1 MFDAISQ
8 RIKDAL
14 SLRAVISLTVIVGV
28 ALSSVLVYLEQ
39 TQRFRETYMAEKQTE
54 LERLTVLTALSL
66 REPLWQL
73 VPEQADSIIEA
84 VFVNP
89 EVLAITVRD
98 PKGVQFAGRMRG
110 QPITDASLGHQQQVM
125 RDGEVLGVLLIQMST
140 AGYLAK
146 RDAVKWQY
154 GRTALLTLA
163 GALLFI
169 LVVMHL
175 RFVRPVK
182 RLVQASERLA
192 GGDLQAPI
200 IMAHHDELGALAQ
213 SLEATRISLLDLF
226 GKLELRNAEL
236 KDANENLER
245 RVAERTQ
252 SLQEALATLNRA
264 QQEIIQ
270 SEKLASLGRVVAGV
284 AHELNTPIGNAVVV
298 ASTLAADLQA
308 LSAEFASGSVRRS
321 SMTRLLESTQ
331 TGIDLFM
338 RNLDR
343 AARIVGDFKQVA
355 VDQTSNQRRSFDA
368 AAVTREW
375 LTTLHP
381 FLRKSG
387 CTAELSAEAGLQ
399 CDSFP
404 GAYGQILNNLIM
416 NAVLHGF
423 DGKPSGV
430 VVVKVESLAGGQV
443 QLSVS
448 DDGCGMTPEV
458 LKQIYDPFFT
468 TKLGAGGSGLG
479 LNIVHGIV
487 IRILGG
493 SISVSSEVGKGTQV
507 RVCFP
512 RVAPILNEH
521 EIASA
526 ATPAPTSPPPDAQ
539 D

>member
-8 RIKDAL
+8 RIKALL

-28 ALSSVLVYLEQ
+28 ALASVLVYLEQ
-39 TQRFRETYMAEKQTE
+39 TQRFRDTYMAEKQTE

-66 REPLWQL
+66 REPMWQL

-84 VFVNP
+84 VFINP
-89 EVLAITVRD
+89 EVLSITVHD
-98 PKGVQFAGRMRG
+98 PKGVQFAARVRR
-110 QPITDASLGHQQQVM
+110 QSALDASLSNTQQVL
-125 RDGEVLGVLLIQMST
+125 RDGEVLGVLVIQMST

-146 RDAVKWQY
+146 RDAVIWQY
-154 GRTALLTLA
+154 GRTALLTLV

-175 RFVRPVK
+175 RFVRPVQQ
-182 RLVQASERLA
+182 LVRASERLA
-192 GGDLQAPI
+192 RGDLQAPI
-200 IMAHHDELGALAQ
+200 SSAHHDELGALAQ

-226 GKLELRNAEL
+226 GKLEQRNAEL

-252 SLQEALATLNRA
+252 SLEEALATLNRA

-298 ASTLAADLQA
+298 ASTLAADLKA
-308 LSAEFASGSVRRS
+308 LATEFASGSLRRS
-321 SMTRLLESTQ
+321 SMTRLLDNSQ
-331 TGIDLFM
+331 TGIDIFM

-355 VDQTSNQRRSFDA
+355 VDQTSNQRRSFDV

-387 CTAELSAEAGLQ
+387 CTAELSAESGLQ

-423 DGKPSGV
+423 DGKPAGV
-430 VVVKVESLAGGQV
+430 VRVVVEPQAGAQV
-443 QLSVS
+443 QLTVS

-458 LKQIYDPFFT
+458 LKRIYDPFFT

-479 LNIVHGIV
+479 LNIVQGIV
-487 IRILGG
+487 VRILGG
-493 SISVSSEVGKGTQV
+493 SIAVTSEVGKGTQV

-512 RVAPILNEH
+512 CVAPILNEQ
-521 EIASA
+521 ETASA
-526 ATPAPTSPPPDAQ
+526 ATPAPTSPPPDARA
-539 D
+539 

>member
-1 MFDAISQ
+1 MLDAFSH
-8 RIKDAL
+8 RLRDWL
-14 SLRAVISLTVIVGV
+14 SLRAVISLTVVVGV

-39 TQRFRETYMAEKQTE
+39 TQRFREAYTAEKQTE

-89 EVLAITVRD
+89 EVLSITVLD
-98 PKGVQFAGRMRG
+98 PKGVLFAGRARG
-110 QPITDASLGHQQQVM
+110 KPFDAESLSLKQNVT
-125 RDGEVLGVLLIQMST
+125 RDGEVLGVLVIHLST

-163 GALLFI
+163 GSLLFI

-175 RFVRPVK
+175 RFVRPVE
-182 RLVQASERLA
+182 RLVAASERLA
-192 GGDLQAPI
+192 RGDLQVPI
-200 IMAHHDELGALAQ
+200 KIAHRDELGTLAL

-226 GKLELRNAEL
+226 GKLEQRNAEL
-236 KDANENLER
+236 KDANENLEQ
-245 RVAERTQ
+245 RVAERTR
-252 SLQEALATLNRA
+252 SLEDALGTLNRA

-270 SEKLASLGRVVAGV
+270 SEKLASLGRVVAGI

-298 ASTLAADLQA
+298 ASTLAADLKA
-308 LSAEFASGSVRRS
+308 LAQEFQSGNLRRGT
-321 SMTRLLESTQ
+321 MTRLLDHSQ
-331 TGIDLFM
+331 TGIDIFT
-338 RNLDR
+338 RNLER

-355 VDQTSNQRRSFDA
+355 VDQTSNQRRTFDV
-368 AAVTREW
+368 AAVTNEW

-387 CTAELSAEAGLQ
+387 CSVELSAEPGLE
-399 CDSFP
+399 CDSYP
-404 GAYGQILNNLIM
+404 GGFGQVLNNLIM
-416 NAVLHGF
+416 NAVLHGYG
-423 DGKPSGV
+423 DHRQGV
-430 VVVKVESLAGGQV
+430 VVVKVERRPGAVV
-443 QLSVS
+443 QLTVS

-458 LKQIYDPFFT
+458 LKRIYDPFFT

-487 IRILGG
+487 VRILGG
-493 SISVSSEVGKGTQV
+493 SISVASQIAKGTQV
-507 RVCFP
+507 TVYFP
-512 RVAPILNEH
+512 CVAPTLIE
-521 EIASA
+521 
-526 ATPAPTSPPPDAQ
+526 TDA
-539 D
+539 